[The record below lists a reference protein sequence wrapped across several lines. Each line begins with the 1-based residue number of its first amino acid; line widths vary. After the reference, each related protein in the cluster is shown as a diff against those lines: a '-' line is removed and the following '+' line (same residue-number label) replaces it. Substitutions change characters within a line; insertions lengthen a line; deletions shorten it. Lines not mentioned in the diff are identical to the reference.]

1 MSRKARYTK
10 PDQENGHQ
18 SHLFIKPLD
27 AKNSVQEFYLDTIRE
42 MTVTICT
49 GPAGTGKT
57 YLATYLALEALLN
70 KEVDKIILTRPIV
83 ACEDIGYLPGDMMEK
98 IHPYLMPLFD
108 AVESHIGPTRAKEML
123 NFGRIEVIPLAY
135 MRGRSL
141 NRAFILLD
149 EAQNTTVEQM
159 KMFLT
164 RLGYDS
170 KMVVNGDVG
179 QSDLPKGIENGLG
192 FAHDRLLGSD
202 GEIGCVEFTAKHIV
216 RNPLIAKMLQHLDG
230 PVPRTEKIGQ
240 APEKKIIR
248 HPFFP
253 DAEQRVANA

>member
-1 MSRKARYTK
+1 MSRKPRYTK
-10 PDQENGHQ
+10 PDSENDARGHT
-18 SHLFIKPLD
+18 FIKPL
-27 AKNSVQEFYLDTIRE
+27 ATKNSLQDFYIDMIHE
-42 MTVTICT
+42 MTVTMCT

-57 YLATYLALEALLN
+57 YLATYVALEALLN
-70 KEVDKIILTRPIV
+70 KDVDKIILTRPIV

-108 AVESHIGPTRAKEML
+108 AVESHVGPTRAKEML
-123 NFGRIEVIPLAY
+123 NFGKIEVIPLAY

-170 KMVVNGDVG
+170 KMVVNGDIG
-179 QSDLPKGIENGLG
+179 QSDLPKGMESGLS
-192 FAHDRLLGSD
+192 FAHNRLLGKD
-202 GEIGCVEFTAKHIV
+202 GEIGCVEFQAKHIV
-216 RNPLIAKMLQHLDG
+216 RHPLIGRMLQHLDG
-230 PVPRTEKIGQ
+230 PSEKMEK
-240 APEKKIIR
+240 APKAAR
-248 HPFFP
+248 HDFY
-253 DAEQRVANA
+253 AEPRVAVA

>member
-1 MSRKARYTK
+1 MSRKPRYTK
-10 PDQENGHQ
+10 PDQENDSRGHT
-18 SHLFIKPLD
+18 FIKPL
-27 AKNSVQEFYLDTIRE
+27 ATKNSLHDFYIDMIHE
-42 MTVTICT
+42 MTVTMCT

-57 YLATYLALEALLN
+57 YLATYVALEALLN
-70 KEVDKIILTRPIV
+70 KDVDKIILTRPIV

-123 NFGRIEVIPLAY
+123 NFGKIEVIPLAY

-170 KMVVNGDVG
+170 KMVVNGDIS
-179 QSDLPKGIENGLG
+179 QSDLPKGMESGLA
-192 FAHDRLLGSD
+192 FAHDRLLGKD
-202 GEIGCVEFTAKHIV
+202 GEIGCVEFQAKHIV
-216 RNPLIAKMLQHLDG
+216 RNPLIGRMLQHLDG
-230 PVPRTEKIGQ
+230 PSARVEHAKPV
-240 APEKKIIR
+240 R

-253 DAEQRVANA
+253 DAEQRVAVA

>member
-18 SHLFIKPLD
+18 GHTFIKPLV
-27 AKNSVQEFYLDTIRE
+27 AKNPLQDFYLDMIRE
-42 MTVTICT
+42 MTVTMCT

-57 YLATYLALEALLN
+57 YLATFVALEALLN
-70 KEVDKIILTRPIV
+70 HDVDKIILTRPIV

-108 AVESHIGPTRAKEML
+108 AVESHVGPTKAKELL
-123 NFGRIEVIPLAY
+123 NFGKIEVIPLAY

-170 KMVVNGDVG
+170 KMVVNGDIG
-179 QSDLPKGIENGLG
+179 QSDLPKGMENGLG
-192 FAHDRLLGSD
+192 FAHDRFCLLYTS
-202 GEIGCVEFTAKHIV
+202 
-216 RNPLIAKMLQHLDG
+216 PS
-230 PVPRTEKIGQ
+230 PRDRTRSRMPSS
-240 APEKKIIR
+240 A
-248 HPFFP
+248 
-253 DAEQRVANA
+253 